1 MSDYSSFEKDKKIFD
16 NWRSFLN
23 ESVAPGMAELEEFV
37 VGPVN
42 KKDDELEEQELEKK
56 PVKRVEEFPPPPPP
70 ESSTQGNIVGASEK
84 SMEDAHAKRLAD
96 EKRQKELYGPGK
108 KPTASAADS
117 PGPDWTRTITD
128 LGGILDTGVEGITSQ
143 KRKDKPHAIHTVYRD
158 VKGNPFLADTDGF
171 LAGSAPLP
179 DPGTGE
185 GIWNA
190 NNTLTKQGQRVLSSW
205 LKANPGYSNMLA
217 KARVNKKYD
226 LDKYMNQL
234 QKAR

>member
-23 ESVAPGMAELEEFV
+23 ESAAPGMAELEEFI
-37 VGPVN
+37 VGPVH

-56 PVKRVEEFPPPPPP
+56 PVKRVEDIPPPPPP
-70 ESSTQGNIVGASEK
+70 ESSTQGNIVGTSGE

-96 EKRQKELYGPGK
+96 EKRQKELYGVPGK
-108 KPTASAADS
+108 KPTVTAADS
-117 PGPDWTRTITD
+117 PGPDWTKTIAD

-171 LAGSAPLP
+171 LAGTAPLP
-179 DPGTGE
+179 DPGAGE

-190 NNTLTKQGQRVLSSW
+190 NNTLTKQGRRILSSW

-234 QKAR
+234 KR